1 METDLN
7 RLYEQFK
14 KLPDYQRYPMPDV
27 YYKHFNETKPK
38 PAELQETLDAPNKSV
53 LMQYESFEDRGPLP
67 GGVREV
73 PELPPLEL
81 KTELK
86 TDDEIRIEQMQQAMS
101 TINVDHYQE
110 IKKLWRGIALTDE
123 RTKDQIDRELVRDI
137 MSNLHVSA
145 LKDESDPSRPQEKH
159 Q

>member
-14 KLPDYQRYPMPDV
+14 KLPDYGRYPMPDV

-53 LMQYESFEDRGPLP
+53 LMQYKSFEDRGPLP

-81 KTELK
+81 KTEIK
-86 TDDEIRIEQMQQAMS
+86 TDDEIRIEQMQQTMS